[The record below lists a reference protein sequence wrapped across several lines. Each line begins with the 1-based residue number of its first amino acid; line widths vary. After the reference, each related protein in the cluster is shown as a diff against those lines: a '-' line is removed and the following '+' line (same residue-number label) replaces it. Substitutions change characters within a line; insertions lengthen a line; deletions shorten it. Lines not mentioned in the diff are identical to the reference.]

1 MSIRGYLIAVAAVAA
16 VVAIPLAGCGQHT
29 ITSTVKPPTQSDGV
43 VTSGTVVAIHNGI
56 LLPRHLT
63 VIIGH
68 AVQWQNF
75 DPVGR
80 RLEAVSGATFRSGV
94 LANGAVFSW
103 VPRRAGRIRYR
114 DSLHPHVVGTIAVV
128 Q

>member
-1 MSIRGYLIAVAAVAA
+1 MTRRGLSTAAATL
-16 VVAIPLAGCGQHT
+16 AIGLAGCGQHT
-29 ITSTVKPPTQSDGV
+29 ITSMVKPPKTPGGV

-63 VIIGH
+63 VIVGH

-80 RLEAVSGATFRSGV
+80 RVEAVSGAIFRSRV
-94 LANGAVFSW
+94 IANGSVFSW
-103 VPRRAGRIRYR
+103 TPQHVGTIRYR
-114 DSLHPHVVGTIAVV
+114 DALHPRMAGTIAVI